1 LFFLFILLLLKY
13 VVMNKDDQKTEMELY
28 NNLTNHVRSFR
39 DLLVVRNL
47 MEMCE
52 QVEVIVN
59 KL

>member
-1 LFFLFILLLLKY
+1 
-13 VVMNKDDQKTEMELY
+13 MNKDDQKTEMELY